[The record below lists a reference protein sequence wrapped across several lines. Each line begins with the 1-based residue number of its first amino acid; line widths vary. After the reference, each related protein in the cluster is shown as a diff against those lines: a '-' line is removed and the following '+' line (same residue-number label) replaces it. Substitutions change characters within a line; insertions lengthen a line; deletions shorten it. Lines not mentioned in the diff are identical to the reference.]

1 MLNGSDI
8 NKLLTNGEAAEYLG
22 MSPDTLPR
30 WRWAGIGPAY
40 LKVGRSIKYRRADLE
55 AFLNESR
62 VNPRNGAA

>member
-1 MLNGSDI
+1 MD
-8 NKLLTNGEAAEYLG
+8 NKLLNNSEAAEFLG

>member
-1 MLNGSDI
+1 
-8 NKLLTNGEAAEYLG
+8 

>member
-1 MLNGSDI
+1 MD
-8 NKLLTNGEAAEYLG
+8 NKLLSNSEAAEFLG

-30 WRWAGIGPAY
+30 WRWEGVGPAY
-40 LKVGRSIKYRRADLE
+40 LKVGRSIKYRLADLE

>member
-1 MLNGSDI
+1 MD
-8 NKLLTNGEAAEYLG
+8 NKLLSNSEAAEFLG

-30 WRWAGIGPAY
+30 WRWAGIGPVY
-40 LKVGRSIKYRRADLE
+40 LRVGRSIKYRRADLE

>member
-8 NKLLTNGEAAEYLG
+8 NRLLSNGEAAEFLG
-22 MSPDTLPR
+22 LSPDTLPR
-30 WRWAGIGPAY
+30 WRWAGVGPSY
-40 LKVGRSIKYRRADLE
+40 LRVGRSIKYRRADLE

>member
-1 MLNGSDI
+1 MD
-8 NKLLTNGEAAEYLG
+8 NKLLSNSEAAEFLG

-40 LKVGRSIKYRRADLE
+40 LKVGRSIKYRREDLE

>member
-1 MLNGSDI
+1 MD
-8 NKLLTNGEAAEYLG
+8 NKLLNNSEAAEFLG

-40 LKVGRSIKYRRADLE
+40 MKVGRSIKYRRADLE

>member
-1 MLNGSDI
+1 MD
-8 NKLLTNGEAAEYLG
+8 NKLLSNSEAAEFLG

-30 WRWAGIGPAY
+30 WRWARVGPAY
-40 LKVGRSIKYRRADLE
+40 LKVGRSIKYRLADLE

>member
-1 MLNGSDI
+1 MD
-8 NKLLTNGEAAEYLG
+8 NKLLSNSEAAEFLG

>member
-1 MLNGSDI
+1 MD
-8 NKLLTNGEAAEYLG
+8 NKLLSNLEAAEFLG

-55 AFLNESR
+55 AFLEKSK
-62 VNPRNGAA
+62 VEPSNGAA

>member
-1 MLNGSDI
+1 MDNI
-8 NKLLTNGEAAEYLG
+8 LLSNSEAAEFLG